1 MFGLNQKLL
10 DQVWIEY
17 HSFVQWIIYIKVIH
31 AMNFNLSQID
41 LNLLVVFDALMRD
54 RHVTHAG
61 ERIGLS
67 QPATSNALARL
78 RYLTKDELFIRAK
91 SGLQP
96 TPVAIA
102 LANQIQPALQQI
114 QIALSSAESFEPR
127 TSDRVFAIGMTD
139 YVEFVL
145 LPPLL
150 EKLEQVA
157 PNLKIQVRT
166 GDRQQ
171 LFDLLDNG
179 KVDLICGVF
188 PEQISW
194 HQEQLLF
201 QERFV
206 CTCRQNHSFIRDS
219 LSLEEYLATSHL
231 LISIKEDMVGRVDN
245 LLAKQELS
253 RNITISIPHFL
264 VAPSILSRTDLI
276 ATLAERVAIAFA
288 KDQKLK
294 IFPCPLPMEKFSV
307 FMRWHQ
313 SSRNHVTHSWLRHT
327 LTEIATTI

>member
-1 MFGLNQKLL
+1 
-10 DQVWIEY
+10 
-17 HSFVQWIIYIKVIH
+17 
-31 AMNFNLSQID
+31 MNFSLNQID

-54 RHVTHAG
+54 RHVTRAG

-78 RYLTKDELFIRAK
+78 RYLTKDKLFIRAK

-114 QIALSSAESFEPR
+114 QIALSSEAGFEPM

-188 PEQISW
+188 PEQIPW

-206 CTCRQNHSFIRDS
+206 CVCRQDHSLIQDS
-219 LSLEEYLATSHL
+219 LSLEEYLTTSHL
-231 LISIKEDMVGRVDN
+231 LISIKEDMVGRVDDT
-245 LLAKQELS
+245 LAIQGLS
-253 RNITISIPHFL
+253 RNIRLSIPHFL
-264 VAPSILSRTDLI
+264 VAPSIIARTDLI
-276 ATLAERVAIAFA
+276 TTLAERIAIAFA
-288 KDQKLK
+288 KYLNLK
-294 IFPCPLPMEKFSV
+294 VFPCPLEIDGFSV
-307 FMRWHQ
+307 VMRWHQ
-313 SSRNHVTHSWLRHT
+313 STTNQSTHQWLRQ
-327 LTEIATTI
+327 LFTEISINI

>member
-1 MFGLNQKLL
+1 
-10 DQVWIEY
+10 
-17 HSFVQWIIYIKVIH
+17 
-31 AMNFNLSQID
+31 MNFSLSQID

-54 RHVTHAG
+54 RHVTRAG

-114 QIALSSAESFEPR
+114 QMVLSSEEGFEPM

-179 KVDLICGVF
+179 KVDLICGLF
-188 PEQISW
+188 PEQIPW

-206 CTCRQNHSFIRDS
+206 CVCRQNHSFIRDS
-219 LSLEEYLATSHL
+219 LSLEEYLAASHL
-231 LISIKEDMVGRVDN
+231 LISIKEDMVGRVDS
-245 LLAKQELS
+245 LLAKQGLS

-264 VAPSILSRTDLI
+264 VAPPVLSRTDLI
-276 ATLAERVAIAFA
+276 ATLTERVANTSV
-288 KDQKLK
+288 QKLNLK
-294 IFPCPLPMEKFSV
+294 IFPCPLEIDGFSV

-313 SSRNHVTHSWLRHT
+313 SNRNQVTHCWLRNM
-327 LTEIATTI
+327 LTEVAVNI